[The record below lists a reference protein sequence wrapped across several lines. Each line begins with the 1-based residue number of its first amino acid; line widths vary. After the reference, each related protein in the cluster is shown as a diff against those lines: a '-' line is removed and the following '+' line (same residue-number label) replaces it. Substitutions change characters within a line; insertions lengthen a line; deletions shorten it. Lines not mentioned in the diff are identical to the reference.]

1 MKGMCSQLR
10 ERHYWGQTDV
20 VSREKSIWQP
30 DSKGGEGAALAEYK
44 DQGAKVS
51 VAEGL
56 GNRLVS
62 AVSEGVGGGL

>member
-1 MKGMCSQLR
+1 M
-10 ERHYWGQTDV
+10 

-56 GNRLVS
+56 GSRLVS